1 MGSEKKNI
9 RILFLTEKEII
20 PSMGGTERITQTLS
34 VKFMA
39 KGIPCYSAYL
49 DSAPIDM
56 PLAEF
61 TASRRITIDS
71 SLAEQITA
79 ILQDFRITDCIVNF
93 VSQKSKVLVMPTL
106 YKVSRPMGIK
116 VYFCYHAMPGEDF
129 YRVPSFSYS
138 LYRLWHR
145 YDIPQ
150 ALKDILLT
158 LTPKCLWRHRVQQKY
173 RLAYDN
179 SDATI
184 LLSNNFI
191 PIYKQLA
198 GIGSDDKFRVI
209 ASALSFNTFLPKED
223 IAKKSKEVLII
234 SRMQERSKRLSLALK
249 IWKQIEQYPELND
262 WTLTIIGGG
271 PDLDYYH
278 RMHKRLGLK
287 RCSLMGR
294 VLDIDPYYERAAI
307 FMMTSAYEGF
317 GLTLIEAQ
325 QNGVVPIVFN
335 SYASLTDIVTHEQN
349 GIIVPEGEV
358 QTYVDQLR
366 RLMLNTAW
374 RQTIAAQALD
384 DCKRFKVEKAIDL
397 WMKILDTE
405 EI

>member
-1 MGSEKKNI
+1 M
-9 RILFLTEKEII
+9 
-20 PSMGGTERITQTLS
+20 
-34 VKFMA
+34 
-39 KGIPCYSAYL
+39 
-49 DSAPIDM
+49 
-56 PLAEF
+56 
-61 TASRRITIDS
+61 
-71 SLAEQITA
+71 
-79 ILQDFRITDCIVNF
+79 
-93 VSQKSKVLVMPTL
+93 
-106 YKVSRPMGIK
+106 
-116 VYFCYHAMPGEDF
+116 
-129 YRVPSFSYS
+129 
-138 LYRLWHR
+138 
-145 YDIPQ
+145 
-150 ALKDILLT
+150 
-158 LTPKCLWRHRVQQKY
+158 WRHRVQQKY